1 MPTCT
6 QCGSDNPA
14 NANLCKYCQGSLKK
28 DRKRTSPSDKVIKAW
43 KDGDHKI
50 HTCPECS
57 ADFSHEYDSRS
68 DEVITCPHCEQD
80 LKYKKGSVKK
90 LIIGSSGEEYSEYE
104 DPSINVDRFCTN
116 CFFRRSKYK
125 RFLLSEIFLIGG
137 GLYSGIPFF
146 IAVAPILIWPHITH
160 WYKWISFVMLFL
172 SLFFLTYIWLS
183 SDRRDYCKKLACD
196 TENANPNLRCRFWVK
211 K

>member
-57 ADFSHEYDSRS
+57 ADFSHEYDSES

-90 LIIGSSGEEYSEYE
+90 LIIGPTGEEYSEYE
-104 DPSINVDRFCTN
+104 DPSINVDRFCKN

-125 RFLLSEIFLIGG
+125 QFLYNDFLRVFIV
-137 GLYSGIPFF
+137 SGIPFF
-146 IAVAPILIWPHITH
+146 IAVAPILIWPHITL
-160 WYKWISFVMLFL
+160 WYKWISIGMLIFSLL
-172 SLFFLTYIWLS
+172 SLMFAWNGSIWTLE
-183 SDRRDYCKKLACD
+183 YCKKIKRD
-196 TENANPNLRCRFWVK
+196 TESCNPNLRCRFWVK